1 MIWQN
6 IYGCGII
13 YLSEQPEGEC
23 SHLSRWIIISN
34 SRLDHTSEQDGYFLC
49 AKFRIATIKLAVANN
64 TMNSSY
70 VLIIITSFCQISEKV
85 RARPPAARTNILAYK
100 IYYKYIRRA
109 TKKQSQSNWIT
120 DRQTR
125 IAFITHFITCSP
137 LPSLGEHPYTFL
149 KAREKCSGFVYP
161 TALAI
166 SPMDSVVSRRSSVAF
181 DIR

>member
-1 MIWQN
+1 MVSIICNSSYVLISIILSVRLSLDESTSPGCPVKYIVLIIYMIWQN

-49 AKFRIATIKLAVANN
+49 AKFRIAMIKLAVANN

-85 RARPPAARTNILAYK
+85 RARPPAARTNILLYK
-100 IYYKYIRRA
+100 IYYKYIKHA
-109 TKKQSQSNWIT
+109 TK
-120 DRQTR
+120 
-125 IAFITHFITCSP
+125 
-137 LPSLGEHPYTFL
+137 
-149 KAREKCSGFVYP
+149 
-161 TALAI
+161 
-166 SPMDSVVSRRSSVAF
+166 
-181 DIR
+181 